1 MTLLQLLIITL
12 TSHII
17 GGFHLPV
24 RVPSVVNNFIETVN
38 TSTYLPRHKSK
49 PSNVPAVIQ
58 LSKNSN
64 DNGEQATINPDDDK
78 LAKKVAGRK
87 KRVIIGYKI
96 TSLSYLLLGLI
107 ITVKSRILYYSGGPT
122 IIAVLSYILTDA
134 ATHNRLSSDTYK
146 RLNLALG
153 SSILI
158 SSLGSVLMRSFS
170 AEVVIS
176 FIGFVNTVKGY
187 GYGLKSWELNNNACA
202 IDDIMKGIKSSIGTM
217 TKIPNW
223 NSAFYLISTLVISS
237 MTTLKIVEIIQLVLS
252 NSKGFHIGTRLYR
265 LAKLMLMSVVCFTLK
280 DAADRDRLE
289 GTTFIEL
296 NYLISF
302 ILATLSGKSIL
313 RVLFFYLV
321 FKVSIS

>member
-1 MTLLQLLIITL
+1 MMTLLQLLLITL
-12 TSHII
+12 ASQVI
-17 GGFHLPV
+17 GGFHQPLA
-24 RVPSVVNNFIETVN
+24 RVPYVVNNSIDKQIVT
-38 TSTYLPRHKSK
+38 TSRYLPHHN
-49 PSNVPAVIQ
+49 SNHINIPTVIQ

-64 DNGEQATINPDDDK
+64 DNNGEQATTNPDDDK
-78 LAKKVAGRK
+78 LAKKVEGRK
-87 KRVIIGYKI
+87 KRVIAGYKI

-107 ITVKSRILYYSGGPT
+107 ITAKSRILYYSGGPLL
-122 IIAVLSYILTDA
+122 IATLSYILTDA

-158 SSLGSVLMRSFS
+158 SSMGSVLMRSFS
-170 AEVVIS
+170 AEVVIA

-202 IDDIMKGIKSSIGTM
+202 IDDIMKGMKSSIGIM

-223 NSAFYLISTLVISS
+223 NSAFYLFSTLVVSS
-237 MTTLKIVEIIQLVLS
+237 MTTLKIVEIIQLLLS
-252 NSKGFHIGTRLYR
+252 NGKGFHIGTRLYR
-265 LAKLMLMSVVCFTLK
+265 LAKLILMSVVCFTLK

-313 RVLFFYLV
+313 RLFNTIF
-321 FKVSIS
+321 F